1 MWNSLYFC
9 IKPCQFSFS
18 FFVDDGVYKNMK
30 SVTLRNRIDDH
41 DFQTKLSNIFKWLEK
56 GQVVRAV
63 IQNVAK
69 DQAKSVSIQIQ
80 ILKLLD

>member
-1 MWNSLYFC
+1 
-9 IKPCQFSFS
+9 
-18 FFVDDGVYKNMK
+18 MK